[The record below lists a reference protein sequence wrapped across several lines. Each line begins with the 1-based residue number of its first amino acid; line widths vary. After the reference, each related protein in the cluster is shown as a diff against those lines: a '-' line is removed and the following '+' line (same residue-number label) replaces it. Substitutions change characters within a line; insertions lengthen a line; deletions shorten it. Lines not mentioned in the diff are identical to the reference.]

1 MSRTL
6 LIRTPKGTQEINYA
20 SLTMDQLVS
29 RLSCYEQK
37 YGSPLGQFTVN
48 VTCEQVGPQEMTDLM
63 DWESLEAELSFR
75 KSHIQLT
82 K

>member
-1 MSRTL
+1 MSRRL

-20 SLTMDQLVS
+20 SIPLDELVN
-29 RLSCYEQK
+29 RISCYEQK
-37 YGSPLGQFTVN
+37 YGSSLAQFTVN

-75 KSHIQLT
+75 KSHIQLA